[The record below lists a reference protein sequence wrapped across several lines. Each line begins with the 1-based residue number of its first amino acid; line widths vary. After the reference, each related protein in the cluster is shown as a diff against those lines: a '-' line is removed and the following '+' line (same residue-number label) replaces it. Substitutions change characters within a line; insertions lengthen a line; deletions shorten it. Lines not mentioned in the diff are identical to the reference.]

1 MLQFGVWMRSHGK
14 GESSVKTEDGENR
27 YEEDQERGAMETNGG
42 RAYSRVANSVEYCWA
57 VQQEKD
63 RDRPSF

>member
-42 RAYSRVANSVEYCWA
+42 RAYSRVANSVEYC
-57 VQQEKD
+57 
-63 RDRPSF
+63 